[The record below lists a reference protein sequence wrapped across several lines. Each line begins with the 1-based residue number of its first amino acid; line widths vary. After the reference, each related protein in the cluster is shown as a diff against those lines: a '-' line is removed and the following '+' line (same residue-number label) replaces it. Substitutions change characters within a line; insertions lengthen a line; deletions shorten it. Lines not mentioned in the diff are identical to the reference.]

1 MAAVIVW
8 FSVMIFIGV
17 PLVVLFA
24 VLRWVAD
31 ALSDSYEADQ

>member
-24 VLRWVAD
+24 VLGWMAD
-31 ALSDSYEADQ
+31 ALSDSYKGEE